1 MSKAIEEAKDSM
13 WGLFDGTRYELDEIF
28 EPVERENENM
38 RAVLLHMHRLLS
50 EKCEEPHELWHG
62 KPCDSC
68 AENGSSD
75 CPKIIARHMRRFGIE
90 VDGR

>member
-1 MSKAIEEAKDSM
+1 MGVEV
-13 WGLFDGTRYELDEIF
+13 DES
-28 EPVERENENM
+28 M

-68 AENGSSD
+68 AENGSDD
-75 CPKIIARHMRRFGIE
+75 CPKIIARQMRELGIE
-90 VDGR
+90 VDE

>member
-13 WGLFDGTRYELDEIF
+13 WGLFEGTRYELDEIF

-38 RAVLLHMHRLLS
+38 RATLLRMHRLLS
-50 EKCEEPHELWHG
+50 EKCEEPHEPWHG

-75 CPKIIARHMRRFGIE
+75 CPKIIARQMRRFGIE
-90 VDGR
+90 VDG

>member
-13 WGLFDGTRYELDEIF
+13 WGLFEWTRYELDEIF

-38 RAVLLHMHRLLS
+38 RAMLLRMHRLLS

-62 KPCDSC
+62 KPCESC
-68 AENGSSD
+68 AEDGSSD
-75 CPKIIARHMRRFGIE
+75 CPKIIAMEMREYGIE
-90 VDGR
+90 V